1 MQHLPSPIH
10 HARDAAQLP
19 VAIDYPA
26 ALALRQMSMVHDE
39 LPKYLLAPEVS
50 ALLHYVPDLRRKMLL
65 ATLWNTGARIN
76 EALALTR
83 GDFSLT
89 SPYPF
94 VQLATLKQRT
104 EKAARTA
111 GRMPAGQQTHRL
123 VPLSDAWYVS
133 QLQTMV
139 ATLKIPME
147 RRNKRTGRTEK
158 ARIWEVTD
166 RTVRTWIGEAVAA
179 AAADGVTFSVPVTP
193 HTFRHSYAMHMLYA
207 GIPLKVLQSL
217 MGHKSISSTEV
228 YTKAELGNISERRT
242 YKLISGARELPKFLV
257 ANPGLNSGFMIPQY
271 TAASIVSQSK
281 GLCMPASVDSI
292 PSSQGQED
300 HVSMGSNAATKL
312 WRVVCNTERVLA
324 IELFNAAQA
333 IEFRRPAHTSPELE
347 RMLADYRKEVPFI
360 DNDEVMYPHIEAS
373 VRFLRGL

>member
-1 MQHLPSPIH
+1 MSGSVIH
-10 HARDAAQLP
+10 SQSAVIVPAVYSAGQPASLP

-65 ATLWNTGARIN
+65 ATL
-76 EALALTR
+76 
-83 GDFSLT
+83 
-89 SPYPF
+89 
-94 VQLATLKQRT
+94 KQRT

-111 GRMPAGQQTHRL
+111 GRTPAGQQTHQL
-123 VPLSDAWYVS
+123 VPLSDSWYVS

-228 YTKAELGNISERRT
+228 YTKVFALDVA
-242 YKLISGARELPKFLV
+242 ARHRVQFL
-257 ANPGLNSGFMIPQY
+257 
-271 TAASIVSQSK
+271 
-281 GLCMPASVDSI
+281 MPESDAV
-292 PSSQGQED
+292 
-300 HVSMGSNAATKL
+300 T
-312 WRVVCNTERVLA
+312 
-324 IELFNAAQA
+324 
-333 IEFRRPAHTSPELE
+333 
-347 RMLADYRKEVPFI
+347 MLKNRHA
-360 DNDEVMYPHIEAS
+360 
-373 VRFLRGL
+373 